1 MGDSDPLDTFSYVV
15 RELDQRHVGC
25 LTMLEP
31 DENDLEKGVA
41 IEHVAKTFRPMTSVP
56 FIANTGF
63 DKAKSVDLLH
73 SGDADA
79 IAYGK
84 PYIANPDL
92 VARFKVDAPLNN
104 PDPSTFYGA
113 GPKGYTD
120 YPTLAAKA
128 KAA

>member
-1 MGDSDPLDTFSYVV
+1 MMT
-15 RELDQRHVGC
+15 
-25 LTMLEP
+25 
-31 DENDLEKGVA
+31 DLF
-41 IEHVAKTFRPMTSVP
+41 TPMKLGGLALPNRIWMSAMTR
-56 FIANTGF
+56 
-63 DKAKSVDLLH
+63 DLLR

-84 PYIANPDL
+84 LYIANPDL
-92 VARFKVDAPLNN
+92 VARFKVAAPLNK

-120 YPTLAAKA
+120 YPALAAKA

>member
-1 MGDSDPLDTFSYVV
+1 
-15 RELDQRHVGC
+15 
-25 LTMLEP
+25 
-31 DENDLEKGVA
+31 
-41 IEHVAKTFRPMTSVP
+41 MTSVP
-56 FIANTGF
+56 FIASTGF

-120 YPTLAAKA
+120 YPTLAAEA